1 MIGKTE
7 RDEIIQGNNE
17 PSGRLNLK
25 GQKKPQYLIE
35 AVEEEMS
42 TWEKL
47 MAAIDENDK
56 LATKETYS
64 AKVLADQLYNT
75 AWLKLLRA
83 RRRFRKERKN
93 ESL

>member
-25 GQKKPQYLIE
+25 GQQKPQYLVDAIE
-35 AVEEEMS
+35 AEEKA
-42 TWEKL
+42 W
-47 MAAIDENDK
+47 
-56 LATKETYS
+56 KEYNNCDYNKGDCVNKKIFG
-64 AKVLADQLYNT
+64 AWQNADNRKKEAYARYN
-75 AWLKLLRA
+75 
-83 RRRFRKERKN
+83 KECKN